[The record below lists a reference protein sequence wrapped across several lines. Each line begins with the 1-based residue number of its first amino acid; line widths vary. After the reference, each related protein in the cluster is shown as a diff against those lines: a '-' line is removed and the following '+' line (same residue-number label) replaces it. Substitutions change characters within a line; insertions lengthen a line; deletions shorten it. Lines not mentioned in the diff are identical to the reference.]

1 MVHIKDEGSHFE
13 APIDVVWKYVQ
24 SEQDHGESH
33 KGRRNFS
40 RKELG
45 PNMVELSWEQE
56 IDGKWVRSANRLTM
70 LPPVGFSVEPLE
82 GPLAGSKFYN
92 YYTPRG
98 NRTEVTVVGEYT
110 SKTIPAAQLE
120 AAVMTNN
127 EKVFKE
133 DTEGLKQFTAK
144 R

>member
-1 MVHIKDEGSHFE
+1 MVHLKDEGSVFD
-13 APIDVVWKYVQ
+13 APIEVVWKYLQ
-24 SEQDHGESH
+24 SEQDHGPSH

-45 PNMVELSWEQE
+45 PGAVELSWEQE
-56 IDGKWVRSANRLTM
+56 IDGKWVKSANRLTF

-82 GPLAGSKFYN
+82 GPLAGSKFIN

-98 NRTEVTVVGEYT
+98 NKTEVTVVGEYT
-110 SKTIPAAQLE
+110 SKVIPAAQLE
-120 AAVMTNN
+120 QAVLTNN

-133 DTEGLKQFTAK
+133 DTEGLRAFTAK

>member
-1 MVHIKDEGSHFE
+1 MVHVKDEGSAFE
-13 APIDVVWKYVQ
+13 ASVDTVWKYLQ
-24 SEQDHGESH
+24 SETEHGDAH
-33 KGRRNFS
+33 KGRRNFK
-40 RKELG
+40 RKSLG
-45 PNMVELSWEQE
+45 PNAVELSWEQE
-56 IDGKWVRSANRLTM
+56 VDGKWVKSANRLTM

-92 YYTPRG
+92 YYTPKG

-110 SKTIPAAQLE
+110 SKVIPTAQLE
-120 AAVMTNN
+120 QAVLANN

-133 DTEGLKQFTAK
+133 DSEGIRAFMMK

>member
-1 MVHIKDEGSHFE
+1 MVHVKDEGSVFD
-13 APIDVVWKYVQ
+13 APIEVVWRYLQ
-24 SEQDHGESH
+24 SQQEHGDSH
-33 KGRRNFS
+33 KGRRNVA

-45 PNMVELSWEQE
+45 PNTIELSWEQE
-56 IDGKWVRSANRLTM
+56 VNGNWVKSANRLTF

-98 NRTEVTVVGEYT
+98 NKTEVTVVGEYA
-110 SKTIPAAQLE
+110 SKVIPAADLE
-120 AAVMTNN
+120 KMVLANN

-133 DTEGLKQFTAK
+133 DTEGLRAFAQK

>member
-13 APIDVVWKYVQ
+13 APIETIWKYLQ
-24 SEQDHGESH
+24 SEQDHGPSH

-45 PNMVELSWEQE
+45 PGMVELSWEQE
-56 IDGKWVRSANRLTM
+56 IDGKWVKSANRLTF

-92 YYTPRG
+92 YYTPKG
-98 NRTEVTVVGEYT
+98 NRTEVTVVGEYA
-110 SKTIPAAQLE
+110 SKTIPAAKIE
-120 AAVMTNN
+120 AAVMANN

-133 DTEGLKQFTAK
+133 DTDGIRQFMGK

>member
-1 MVHIKDEGSHFE
+1 MVHVKDEGSVFD
-13 APIDVVWKYVQ
+13 APLDVVWKYLQ
-24 SEQDHGESH
+24 SEQDHGQSH
-33 KGRRNFS
+33 KGRRNFV

-45 PNMVELSWEQE
+45 PGSVELSWEQE
-56 IDGKWVRSANRLTM
+56 IDGKWVKSANRLSF

-98 NRTEVTVVGEYT
+98 NQTGVTVVGEYT
-110 SKTIPAAQLE
+110 SKVIPAAQLE
-120 AAVMTNN
+120 QMVLANN

-133 DTEGLKQFTAK
+133 DLDGLRAFTSK

>member
-13 APIDVVWKYVQ
+13 APIDVVWKYLQ
-24 SEQDHGESH
+24 SEQEHGESH

-45 PNMVELSWEQE
+45 PNMIELAWEQE
-56 IDGKWVRSANRLTM
+56 IDGKWVKSANRLTM

-92 YYTPRG
+92 YYTPKG

-120 AAVMTNN
+120 QAVMTNN

-133 DTEGLKQFTAK
+133 DTEGIRHFAGKH
-144 R
+144 

>member
-1 MVHIKDEGSHFE
+1 MVHIKDEGSYFE
-13 APIDVVWKYVQ
+13 APLDMVWKYVQ
-24 SEQDHGESH
+24 SEQEHGESH

-40 RKELG
+40 RKEIG
-45 PNMVELSWEQE
+45 PNTVELSWEQE

-110 SKTIPAAQLE
+110 SKVIPAAQLE
-120 AAVMTNN
+120 QAVMANN
-127 EKVFKE
+127 EKVYKE
-133 DTEGLKQFTAK
+133 DSEGLRAFVSK